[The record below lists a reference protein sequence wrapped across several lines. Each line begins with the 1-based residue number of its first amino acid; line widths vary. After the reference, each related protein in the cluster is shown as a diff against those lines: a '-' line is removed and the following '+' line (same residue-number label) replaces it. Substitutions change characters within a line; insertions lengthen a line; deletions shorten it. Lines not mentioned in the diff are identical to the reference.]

1 MLNVATEFTSIG
13 ELLCTTRLSM
23 SWRHCG
29 EMTVLIVATE
39 YTSVRWIAVYDE
51 VLNVMTSWWWEN
63 EILKFVIWISVIFWK
78 FVCSGRPFSTKWTRF
93 AAAAAVVR
101 RICAENRR
109 FNPPTSPARVKSSI
123 FSSLDLL
130 PCSHF
135 HLNLYKRER
144 YLLRVFCVGAQRG
157 LAKPY
162 LER

>member
-13 ELLCTTRLSM
+13 ELLCTTRLSI
-23 SWRHCG
+23 SWRHGC
-29 EMTVLIVATE
+29 ETTVLIVATE
-39 YTSVRWIAVYDE
+39 STSVRCIAVYDE

-63 EILKFVIWISVIFWK
+63 EILKFVIWISVNFLKIRLFWTTIFN
-78 FVCSGRPFSTKWTRF
+78 KWTRF
-93 AAAAAVVR
+93 AAAAAVIR

-130 PCSHF
+130 PYRHF
-135 HLNLYKRER
+135 HLNLYKREISIKSF
-144 YLLRVFCVGAQRG
+144 LFWSPERG

-162 LER
+162 LEG